1 MSNKKM
7 YYGMIG
13 LVTVISIGFVAV
25 IFLGNN
31 MLKSSSSE
39 LQELKLKD
47 RILQEKQTAL
57 VKAKQDIDK
66 YQDFEETAK
75 SVVPQDKDQAKAV
88 RQIINLAKESGIK
101 IQSISFSAS
110 SLGGSGATQSSG
122 QNQNPDAPGA
132 SKPNATTNS
141 KKAVSQAVPVAGV
154 NGVYSLEMII
164 IPDTEA
170 GSPIT
175 YTQFL
180 DFLQKLENNRR
191 TAQVTQIR
199 VDPVDNESGSPYVDF
214 SLTVNIF
221 LKP

>member
-1 MSNKKM
+1 MSNKKI
-7 YYGMIG
+7 YYGMLG
-13 LVTVISIGFVAV
+13 LVSIIAFGFFSVIIV
-25 IFLGNN
+25 GNN
-31 MLKSSSSE
+31 VLKSSSAQ

-57 VKAKQDIDK
+57 LKAKQDIEK

-88 RQIINLAKESGIK
+88 RQIINLAKQSGIK

-110 SLGGSGATQSSG
+110 SLGGSGATPSSG

-132 SKPNATTNS
+132 KKPTTSSN
-141 KKAVSQAVPVAGV
+141 KAISQAVPVTGV

-164 IPDTEA
+164 IPDTEE

>member
-7 YYGMIG
+7 YFGMVG
-13 LVTVISIGFVAV
+13 LVSVIGIGFVAV
-25 IFLGNN
+25 MFLGNS
-31 MLKSSSSE
+31 MLKNSSIE
-39 LQELKLKD
+39 LQDLKLKD

-57 VKAKQDIDK
+57 VKAKQDIEK

-88 RQIINLAKESGIK
+88 RQIIDLAKQSGIK

-110 SLGGSGATQSSG
+110 SLGGSGASQSSG

-132 SKPNATTNS
+132 SKPSASTS
-141 KKAVSQAVPVAGV
+141 KTAISQAVPVAGV

-180 DFLQKLENNRR
+180 GFLQKLENNRR

-199 VDPVDNESGSPYVDF
+199 VDPVDNETGSPYVDF